1 MLGFPA
7 RFALYILAAVS
18 VALVMV
24 GYFCFG
30 LYARHFEAAALG
42 RVQFVALQLRDTI
55 ETGLGFGVAFD
66 EVPAAEDL
74 IDRSVGDDPT
84 IKSIAVYDRRGV
96 IVFASRL
103 TDIGR
108 AVPADWLNFAGLTP
122 RPTNQ
127 FRDEANLYTAVT
139 VTNPFGDVAGGVT
152 ITVDKAYIDD
162 QRVLF
167 AVRLA
172 VASCAIAGLV
182 TLMGWLA
189 ARLVTIRTRR
199 ALARLSRSID
209 GLTQDKAAR
218 VVVTSAALMPIK
230 ATRTAL
236 DELGD
241 RLRQLDESA

>member
-7 RFALYILAAVS
+7 RFALYVLAAVS
-18 VALVMV
+18 VALVIA

-30 LYARHFEAAALG
+30 LYARYLEEAALG

-55 ETGLGFGVAFD
+55 ETGLGFGVSFD

-74 IDRSVGDDPT
+74 IDRAVGDDPT

-152 ITVDKAYIDD
+152 VTVDRAYVDD
-162 QRVLF
+162 QRIVF

-172 VASCAIAGLV
+172 VTACVVAGVIAFL
-182 TLMGWLA
+182 GWLA
-189 ARLVTIRTRR
+189 ARLITARTRR

-209 GLTQDKAAR
+209 ALTQDKATR

-236 DELGD
+236 DELVD